1 MGRPSEANGQRSR
14 LVSDEKPDVIYP
26 PDLPQT
32 GWTTETPWC
41 RALQIDKEEFISLLE
56 CFQVPHVLFG
66 RSVLI
71 DVSKFYQH
79 MSTSLEEALSQPTR
93 TVVQRRSD
101 NTPGGEKF
109 PLGEPG
115 FAILTKRQV
124 AELLQCSSRQVELL
138 VQKGRLPNPVY
149 LGDSSPRWKRSEI
162 EAVFDA
168 ARPAEAHDG

>member
-1 MGRPSEANGQRSR
+1 MTQEQ
-14 LVSDEKPDVIYP
+14 PDATYP

-32 GWTTETPWC
+32 GWTTESPWC
-41 RALQIDKEEFISLLE
+41 RALQINKEEFISLLE
-56 CFQVPHVLFG
+56 RFRVPHVLFG

-79 MSTSLEEALSQPTR
+79 MSASLEKALSQPAR
-93 TVVQRRSD
+93 PIVQRRPD
-101 NTPGGEKF
+101 NASGVEKL

-115 FAILTKRQV
+115 FAVLTKRQV
-124 AELLQCSSRQVELL
+124 AELLQCSARQVELL

-162 EAVFDA
+162 EALFDA
-168 ARPAEAHDG
+168 ARPAKAHDG

>member
-1 MGRPSEANGQRSR
+1 MT
-14 LVSDEKPDVIYP
+14 DEKPDATYP

-41 RALQIDKEEFISLLE
+41 RALQINKEEFISLLE
-56 CFQVPHVLFG
+56 RFRVPHVLFG

-79 MSTSLEEALSQPTR
+79 MSAYVEKALSQPAR
-93 TVVQRRSD
+93 PIVQRRAD
-101 NTPGGEKF
+101 NAPGSEKF
-109 PLGEPG
+109 PFGEPG
-115 FAILTKRQV
+115 SAILTKKQV
-124 AELLQCSSRQVELL
+124 AELLQCSSRQVEIL

-162 EAVFDA
+162 EAIFEQ
-168 ARPAEAHDG
+168 ARPSE

>member
-1 MGRPSEANGQRSR
+1 MTQ
-14 LVSDEKPDVIYP
+14 EKPDATYP

-32 GWTTETPWC
+32 GWTTERPWC
-41 RALQIDKEEFISLLE
+41 RALQMNREEFISLLE
-56 CFQVPHVLFG
+56 RYRVPHVRFG

-79 MSTSLEEALSQPTR
+79 MSASLEKALSKPTKPI
-93 TVVQRRSD
+93 VQYRSD
-101 NTPGGEKF
+101 NAPGSEKF
-109 PLGEPG
+109 PLGEPVS
-115 FAILTKRQV
+115 AILTKKQV
-124 AELLQCSSRQVELL
+124 AELLQCSSRQVEIL

-168 ARPAEAHDG
+168 ARPEKTHDG